1 MYIFIKTLHKKYEE
15 ESEIIFLNKKVN
27 LTVKLVSAGVSLL
40 ITLNI
45 ISTMWFEI
53 LQYINGVEFG
63 ATDPIFNNDVSFY
76 VFKLPL
82 INTIVSSIIFILFL
96 LTVIIILFNGF
107 LALKDSIKNVSE
119 KFEDIQQFPRKQIDL
134 NNILNKKFVERI
146 INQLSIIGVFLFL
159 LLAVRYILR
168 SYDLLYSRLG
178 RVFGAGYTDINVTL
192 NLYRILA
199 VGCVLA
205 AITFFIGA
213 RKRNLKT
220 ALAVPAA
227 LIILSIAGTGV
238 AGAVEKFVVEP
249 DQLSKET
256 KYMQYSIKST
266 QHAYALNNVKAIQ
279 FPANNNLTIED
290 LQNNPEVI
298 DNIRINDQ
306 EPLIQVYNQLQGIR
320 PYYVF
325 NDVDVDRYVIDGDY
339 KQVFLSARELDQDRL
354 NEQARTWV
362 NQFLKYTHGYGITVS
377 TVNNVTPQGQPEI
390 LVKNIPPTTETDF
403 NIQRPEIYFG
413 EKTNNYVIVNT
424 DEMEFD
430 YPSGADNVET
440 LYEGKAGINLSFFNR
455 LMFSIRMGSYRMMI
469 SNNIDSDSRILINRN
484 IMQRVTEIAPFMYY
498 DPDAYIVVNQDDGK
512 LYWIIEGFTV
522 SSRYPYSQP
531 TDIFIKG
538 MSVNYIRNSVKV
550 VIDAYDGTIDF
561 YVADENDPI
570 IKTYDKIF
578 TDLLKPIDEMPEGLR
593 KHIRYSRAFFDV
605 QSDMYRL
612 YHIENI
618 TVFFGREDYWDL
630 ANEKYM
636 GEGEGPAGSSYL
648 MFKLPGEED
657 VEFLLT
663 NQYTPQ
669 NKDNM
674 IALLAARNDGENYG
688 ELVLY
693 EFPKTKVI
701 PGPNMI
707 ETKIDQDTNI
717 SSQLTLW
724 SQLGSDVL
732 RGNTVVIPIEESL
745 LYVEP
750 IYLKSDTDSN
760 FPEMKMVVVSYG
772 DKILME
778 PTLDTAIN
786 RLFGISEQEPGRP
799 QVPDEEYDDT
809 NINDLIIKANEVF
822 NDANEASQNGNW
834 AEYGRK
840 INELERL
847 LNQLNVMIN
856 GEQEQEAQE
865 ENIQEESTVMPSE

>member
-1 MYIFIKTLHKKYEE
+1 MRNKGRLFVLGIVVIVFLIINSFTNIVEFITNYLWFKEVGYTQTFFTKIKAQIMIGIPIFIILSILLYIFIKKLKKKYDDET
-15 ESEIIFLNKKVN
+15 EIIVVNKKVN
-27 LTVKLVSAGVSLL
+27 LTVKLISAGASLL

-82 INTIVSSIIFILFL
+82 INTIVSSIISILFL

-159 LLAVRYILR
+159 LLAVRYVLR
-168 SYDLLYSRLG
+168 SYDLLFSRLG

-227 LIILSIAGTGV
+227 LIIISIAGTGV

-266 QHAYALNNVKAIQ
+266 QNAYSLNNVKTIQ

-362 NQFLKYTHGYGITVS
+362 NQYLKYTHGFGITVS

-403 NIQRPEIYFG
+403 NIQKPEIYFG

-440 LYEGKAGINLSFFNR
+440 IYEGKAGINLSFFNR

-469 SNNIDSDSRILINRN
+469 SNNIDSNSRILINRN

-522 SSRYPYSQP
+522 SDRFPYSQP

-578 TDLLKPIDEMPEGLR
+578 TDLLKPIDEMPEGIR

-612 YHIENI
+612 YHIENV

-636 GEGEGPAGSSYL
+636 GGGEVPAGSIILINAYFIFFKSYC
-648 MFKLPGEED
+648 F
-657 VEFLLT
+657 
-663 NQYTPQ
+663 
-669 NKDNM
+669 
-674 IALLAARNDGENYG
+674 
-688 ELVLY
+688 
-693 EFPKTKVI
+693 
-701 PGPNMI
+701 
-707 ETKIDQDTNI
+707 
-717 SSQLTLW
+717 
-724 SQLGSDVL
+724 
-732 RGNTVVIPIEESL
+732 
-745 LYVEP
+745 
-750 IYLKSDTDSN
+750 
-760 FPEMKMVVVSYG
+760 
-772 DKILME
+772 
-778 PTLDTAIN
+778 
-786 RLFGISEQEPGRP
+786 
-799 QVPDEEYDDT
+799 
-809 NINDLIIKANEVF
+809 II
-822 NDANEASQNGNW
+822 
-834 AEYGRK
+834 
-840 INELERL
+840 
-847 LNQLNVMIN
+847 
-856 GEQEQEAQE
+856 
-865 ENIQEESTVMPSE
+865 